1 MRIFDVSARTTY
13 VPKIRIINL
22 VDILFV
28 LVLFLVATT
37 TFRSEQPVAVKV
49 TLPDAKTGE
58 QLGREKIARVVVSIS
73 ADNRVYLDG
82 RVVEPVALEAALRR
96 AREQNP
102 DVQLEL
108 AADRQASYGTVVGVV
123 DAARAAGIRNL
134 TAFTRRPGS

>member
-37 TFRSEQPVAVKV
+37 TFRSEQPAAVKV
-49 TLPDAKTGE
+49 TLPDAKTAE
-58 QLGREKIARVVVSIS
+58 QLGREKIARVVVSVS
-73 ADNRVYLDG
+73 SDNRIYVDG
-82 RVVEPVALEAALRR
+82 RLMESAALEAVLRR

-102 DVQLEL
+102 DVQLQL
-108 AADRQASYGTVVGVV
+108 SADRQASYGTVVTVV
-123 DAARAAGIRNL
+123 DAARAAGIHNL
-134 TAFTRRPGS
+134 TAFTRKPEP